1 MRTPG
6 PIRTEHLFAPLHA
19 QLMALLRSLSA
30 EEWNAP
36 TAAGAWT
43 VKDVAAHL
51 LDTAMRRLSLQRDG
65 HVREG
70 PFDPNAANAV
80 WVEAMQRVSPRVLIE
95 LMERYGRENASFL
108 ASLDPFAKA
117 HWGVAWAGE
126 EESPAWFDVARELT
140 ERWHHQQQIRDAVAR
155 PPLYEPYLRFVM
167 DTFVRALPFTY
178 RELSAPEGTTVV
190 FNDWTLVRDVGQA
203 SACPP
208 GRLSDPSEDRLK
220 PVLHWQLYE
229 GRAANPTAVIE
240 IPNEIAWRVFTKQ
253 KIDPHARVEG
263 DARYAEPLLRMV
275 TVIG

>member
-19 QLMALLRSLSA
+19 QLIALLRSLSA

-65 HVREG
+65 HFREG
-70 PFDPNAANAV
+70 PFDPNAANAT

-95 LMERYGRENASFL
+95 LMDRYGRENAFYL

-140 ERWHHQQQIRDAVAR
+140 ERWHHQQQIRDALERV
-155 PPLYEPYLRFVM
+155 PLYEPYLKFVLA
-167 DTFVRALPFTY
+167 TFARALPFTY
-178 RELSAPEGTTVV
+178 RDVDAPEGTSVV
-190 FNDWTLVRDVGQA
+190 FNDWTLIRSTA
-203 SACPP
+203 
-208 GRLSDPSEDRLK
+208 
-220 PVLHWQLYE
+220 WQLFE
-229 GRAANPTAVIE
+229 GRAANPTTVIE

-253 KIDPHARVEG
+253 QIDPHAHIEG
-263 DARYAEPLLRMV
+263 DRRYAAPLLRMV